1 MTDEKKYNLALWCRW
16 LRLGFKQWPQKLLVW
31 LFDLDQPNA
40 GQMKVPPNDNSEKE
54 LLDNMRDL
62 VALTAADVMVPR
74 ADIVAID
81 INSPAEEWLHLA
93 ASYPHSRFPVYRD
106 NLDDVVGGLH
116 IKDIVISVA
125 QNKPLVLTD
134 MVRDVLIISPA
145 LDVLSL
151 LRQMRSQK
159 IYLALV
165 VDEYGGIDGM
175 ITLTDM
181 MEAMVGDIQDEHV
194 KENIPKI
201 VAKRD
206 GTLLVDARYDLS
218 NFEDYYG
225 EFLSDEER
233 EEADTFG
240 GLAMMLAGRLPV
252 RGELFHHTSGL
263 EFEVL
268 EADQRR
274 VKRLRIVRMPT
285 RPANSNDPVPDKTP
299 ES

>member
-1 MTDEKKYNLALWCRW
+1 MNKLNLWTRW
-16 LRLGFKQWPQKLLVW
+16 VRLNWRQLPRLMLVRI
-31 LFDLDQPNA
+31 FGLDQPSA
-40 GQMKVPPNDNSEKE
+40 TTHKLVSPSDTSEKE

-81 INSPAEEWLHLA
+81 IESPASEWLQLA
-93 ASYPHSRFPVYRD
+93 ADHPHSRFPVYRGT
-106 NLDDVVGGLH
+106 LDDVVGGLH

-125 QNKPLVLTD
+125 QNKPLILAD

-145 LDVLSL
+145 LDVVSL
-151 LRQMRSQK
+151 LRQMRQRK

-181 MEAMVGDIQDEHV
+181 MEAMVGDIRDEHV
-194 KENIPKI
+194 KENIPRL
-201 VAKRD
+201 VARRD

-218 NFEDYYG
+218 DFEDTYG
-225 EFLSDEER
+225 AFLTDDER
-233 EEADTFG
+233 AEADTFG

-274 VKRLRIVRMPT
+274 VKRLRIVRMPVP
-285 RPANSNDPVPDKTP
+285 PANMNSPNADKIV

>member
-1 MTDEKKYNLALWCRW
+1 MNKLNLW
-16 LRLGFKQWPQKLLVW
+16 LRWARLNWQQLPRLV
-31 LFDLDQPNA
+31 LVRIFGLDQPHAQHIKPSSN
-40 GQMKVPPNDNSEKE
+40 NDTSEKE

-81 INSPAEEWLHLA
+81 IDADAAEWLQLA
-93 ASYPHSRFPVYRD
+93 ADHPHSRFPVYRGT
-106 NLDDVVGGLH
+106 LDDVVGGLH

-125 QNKPLVLTD
+125 QNKPLILAD

-145 LDVLSL
+145 LDVISL
-151 LRQMRSQK
+151 LRQMRQRK

-181 MEAMVGDIQDEHV
+181 MEAMVGDIRDEHV
-194 KENIPKI
+194 KENIPRL
-201 VAKRD
+201 VARRD

-218 NFEDYYG
+218 DFEDTYG
-225 EFLSDEER
+225 AFLTNDER
-233 EEADTFG
+233 AEADTFG

-252 RGELFHHTSGL
+252 RGELFHHSSGL

-274 VKRLRIVRMPT
+274 VKRLRIVRMPVP
-285 RPANSNDPVPDKTP
+285 PANMNTPNTDKIV